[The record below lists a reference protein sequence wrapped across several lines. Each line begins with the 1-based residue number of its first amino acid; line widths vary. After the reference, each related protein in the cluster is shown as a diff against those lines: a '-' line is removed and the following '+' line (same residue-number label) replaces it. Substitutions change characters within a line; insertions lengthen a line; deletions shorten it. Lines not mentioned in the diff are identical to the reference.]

1 MCERL
6 LERQGQNWAVAA
18 PRGSAKSTLTALILP
33 IHDILYQLERYI
45 VIISATLKQAKQ
57 RLKNLKA
64 ELLTNTL
71 LHEVYGKVPYKK
83 KDWSVKSINVNGVQI
98 DVFSAG
104 TELRGITHHEF
115 RPTKV
120 ILDDCE
126 DSDAVESAD
135 QREKI
140 LNWFQEVIENLG
152 DRYTHID
159 IIGTILHP
167 ESLLATLLKRPDFC
181 GSIYRSITQFSD
193 NAELWNQWKA
203 LYTNL
208 ADPNRT
214 TTARL
219 FFNAHRQEMLKGTSV
234 LWQSKEDYYELM
246 CQMTTRGRRAFF
258 KEKQNQPYHPESRIF
273 DPAHFHY
280 FHIEGDTIVRECHGG
295 MNSMDATPLL
305 KERISLGD
313 LTIFGFL
320 DSALGGSRGTR
331 RQSGDY
337 AAIATVGRDPH
348 GYLYLLDLWMKRVPP
363 TKQIEQLFELHQRW
377 QYQLVGVE
385 TNCFQKLLL
394 LPLEQER
401 ERRKQAGERWDL
413 AVRDVE
419 HKQNKVER
427 IVGIE
432 PAVVNGWI
440 LFNRGLLPLFF
451 QQCEEFPCGTH
462 DDALDALEGAVS
474 LSASRP
480 INHQAMGTRKS
491 FKALQHF

>member
-1 MCERL
+1 MCDHL
-6 LERQGQNWAVAA
+6 LERQGQNWVVAA
-18 PRGSAKSTLTALILP
+18 PRGSAKSTLTTLILP

-71 LHEVYGKVPYKK
+71 LHEVYGKFPHKK

-126 DSDAVESAD
+126 DSDAVESAE
-135 QREKI
+135 QREK
-140 LNWFQEVIENLG
+140 LLAWFQEVIENLG
-152 DRYTHID
+152 DRYTHLD
-159 IIGTILHP
+159 VIGTILHS
-167 ESLLATLLKRPDFC
+167 ESLLAMLLKRPDFH
-181 GSIYRSITQFSD
+181 GNIYRSIMQFSD
-193 NAELWNQWKA
+193 NTALWGRWQA

-208 ADPNRT
+208 ADPERV
-214 TTARL
+214 TTACL

-234 LWQSKEDYYELM
+234 LWQAKEDYYELM

-258 KEKQNQPYHPESRIF
+258 KEKQNQPYQPESRIF
-273 DPAHFHY
+273 DPEHFQY
-280 FHIEGDTIVRECHGG
+280 FRIENDTIVRERRARRET
-295 MNSMDATPLL
+295 DAAEP
-305 KERISLGD
+305 EPPAHVSLSD

-320 DSALGGSRGTR
+320 DSALGSSRGKR

-337 AAIATVGRDPH
+337 AAIATIGRDPH
-348 GYLYLLDLWMKRVPP
+348 GYLYLLDLWIKRAPP
-363 TKQIEQLFELHQRW
+363 TKQIEQLFELHQHW
-377 QYQLVGVE
+377 HYQLCGIE

-394 LPLEQER
+394 LPLEEER
-401 ERRKQAGERWDL
+401 ERRKQAGQRWDL
-413 AVRDVE
+413 AVSEVA
-419 HKQNKVER
+419 HKKNKVER

-432 PAVVNGWI
+432 PAVANGWI
-440 LFNRGLLPLFF
+440 LFNRELPALFF
-451 QQCEEFPCGTH
+451 QQCEEFPGGPH

-474 LSASRP
+474 LSSSRP

-491 FKALQHF
+491 YKALRHF

>member
-1 MCERL
+1 MCDRL
-6 LERQGQNWAVAA
+6 LERQGQNWSVAS
-18 PRGSAKSTLTALILP
+18 PRGSAKSTLTTLILP

-64 ELLTNTL
+64 ELLTNEL
-71 LHEVYGKVPYKK
+71 LREVYGKFLYNK

-126 DSDAVESAD
+126 DSDAVESAE
-135 QREKI
+135 QREK
-140 LNWFQEVIENLG
+140 LLAWFQEVIENLG
-152 DRYTHID
+152 DRYTHLD
-159 IIGTILHP
+159 VIGTILHP
-167 ESLLATLLKRPDFC
+167 ESLLATLLKRPDFN
-181 GSIYRSITQFSD
+181 GNIYRSIIQFSE
-193 NAELWNQWKA
+193 NTALWGRWQA

-208 ADPNRT
+208 ADAKRA

-219 FFNAHRQEMLKGTSV
+219 FFNAHRQEMLKGTHV
-234 LWQSKEDYYELM
+234 LWQAKEDYYELM

-273 DPAHFHY
+273 DPEHFNY
-280 FHIEGDTIVRECHGG
+280 FRIEGDNIVRECRAR
-295 MNSMDATPLL
+295 SETADAGQAQQQQV
-305 KERISLGD
+305 SLND

-320 DSALGGSRGTR
+320 DSALGSSRGKR

-348 GYLYLLDLWMKRVPP
+348 GYLYVLDLWVKRTPP

-377 QYQLVGVE
+377 HYQLFGIE

-394 LPLEQER
+394 LPLEEER
-401 ERRKQAGERWDL
+401 KRRKQAGEQWDL
-413 AVRDVE
+413 AVREVT

-427 IVGIE
+427 IMRIE
-432 PAVVNGWI
+432 PAVANGWI
-440 LFNRGLLPLFF
+440 VFNRQLPALFF
-451 QQCEEFPCGTH
+451 QQCEEFPCGSH
-462 DDALDALEGAVS
+462 DDALDTLEGAVS
-474 LSASRP
+474 LSARRP
-480 INHQAMGTRKS
+480 INHQAMGARKS
-491 FKALQHF
+491 YKALRHF